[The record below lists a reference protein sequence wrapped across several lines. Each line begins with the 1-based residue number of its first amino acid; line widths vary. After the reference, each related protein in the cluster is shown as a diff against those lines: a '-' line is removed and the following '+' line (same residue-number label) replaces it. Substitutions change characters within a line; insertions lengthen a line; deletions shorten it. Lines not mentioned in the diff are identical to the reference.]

1 VSYLA
6 DRVAVMYLGRIVEE
20 GDVGEVLDNPQH
32 PYSQALL
39 SAAPSVSVDGKRR
52 GIHLEGDMPSPSN
65 PPQGCHFHP
74 RCPHVKRECRQSY
87 PSLTRLTQTHQLR
100 CHLFE

>member
-1 VSYLA
+1 
-6 DRVAVMYLGRIVEE
+6 
-20 GDVGEVLDNPQH
+20 
-32 PYSQALL
+32 
-39 SAAPSVSVDGKRR
+39 
-52 GIHLEGDMPSPSN
+52 MPSPSN

-74 RCPHVKRECRQSY
+74 RCPHVNPECRQSY